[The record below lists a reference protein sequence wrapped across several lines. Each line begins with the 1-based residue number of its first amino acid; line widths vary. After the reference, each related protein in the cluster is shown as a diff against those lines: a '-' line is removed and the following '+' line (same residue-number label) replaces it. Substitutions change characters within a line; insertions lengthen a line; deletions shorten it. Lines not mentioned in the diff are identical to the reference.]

1 MDEARSRQRDAVLL
15 IVAFVGT
22 LILLAGLAF
31 ALASRPPG
39 DGIAA
44 SGGPSVGSAPAPGA
58 SGQPTAPGPSAPA
71 SASPATESLP
81 PSTSPDDPVLVGA
94 GDIADCN
101 TDADE
106 ATAGLLDNIA
116 GTVFTTGDNA
126 YPDGRLRDFEECYE
140 PTWGRHKDRTRPV
153 PGNHDHR
160 TDGLEGYLEYFGD
173 AAVNSDGDPWYSYD
187 LGAWHIIALDSECED
202 SETCGEGDQAEWL
215 AADLAANDA
224 FCTMAIWHVPR
235 YSSGFHQ
242 DDNDVE
248 PFWDV
253 LYEADVDVIVNGHD
267 HDYERFAPMNPDGDE
282 DRDRGM
288 RQFVIGTGGTALRPF
303 EELAPNSE
311 LRAAVSHGV
320 LKFTLH
326 DRTYD
331 WEFVPTSGSFSDRG
345 SAACH

>member
-1 MDEARSRQRDAVLL
+1 MDDSRSARRDVALL
-15 IVAFVGT
+15 LVAFVGS
-22 LILLAGLAF
+22 LLLLAGIAF
-31 ALASRPPG
+31 ALASQPPSN
-39 DGIAA
+39 GIAA
-44 SGGPSVGSAPAPGA
+44 SGSPTSSASAPPDGSAAPATGSGEPSGPASPVVPAP
-58 SGQPTAPGPSAPA
+58 SQPPD
-71 SASPATESLP
+71 
-81 PSTSPDDPVLVGA
+81 DDPVLVGA

-101 TDADE
+101 TADDE
-106 ATAGLLDNIA
+106 ATAALLDGIG
-116 GTVFTTGDNA
+116 GTVYTTGDNA

-160 TDGLEGYLEYFGD
+160 TDGLDGYLEYFGD

-187 LGAWHIIALDSECED
+187 LGQWHIVALDSECED
-202 SETCGEGDQAEWL
+202 TETCDQGDQAEWL
-215 AADLAANDA
+215 VDDLAANDA

-248 PFWDV
+248 PFWEV
-253 LYEADVDVIVNGHD
+253 LYEAGVDVIVNGHD
-267 HDYERFAPMNPDGDE
+267 HDYERFAPMNPDGEE
-282 DRDRGM
+282 DRERGM
-288 RQFVIGTGGTALRPF
+288 RQFIVGTGGTSLRPF
-303 EELAPNSE
+303 EEIAENSE

-331 WEFVPTSGSFSDRG
+331 WEFVPTAGSFSDRG
-345 SAACH
+345 SAGCH

>member
-1 MDEARSRQRDAVLL
+1 MDEARSRRRDAVLL
-15 IVAFVGT
+15 IVAFAGT

-31 ALASRPPG
+31 ALASRPPS
-39 DGIAA
+39 DGIAS
-44 SGGPSVGSAPAPGA
+44 SGEPSAGSTPEPG
-58 SGQPTAPGPSAPA
+58 SSTQPSAPV
-71 SASPATESLP
+71 SSGDGSLPPATPSGP
-81 PSTSPDDPVLVGA
+81 PSTSPDDPVFVGA

-106 ATAGLLDNIA
+106 ATAALLDNIA

-126 YPDGRLRDFEECYE
+126 YPEGRLRDFEECYE

-202 SETCGEGDQAEWL
+202 SETCGEGDQADWL

-242 DDNDVE
+242 NDNDIE
-248 PFWDV
+248 PFWAV

-288 RQFVIGTGGTALRPF
+288 RQFVIGTGGTTLRPF